1 MRNNFAAII
10 LSHGRPEKVVT
21 YKTLRSHGYTG
32 RIVILIDDLDKTADQ
47 YKKNFGDQVYVF
59 DKKRAKEISD
69 SGNNFNDYR
78 STTFVRNMMFEVA
91 KDLGIDTFI
100 QLDDDYIYFK
110 YKFDSKLNYI
120 NDSLKRTNN
129 LDDIFDVLADFVKN
143 TPVKSLC
150 FAQGGDFIGGQGSW
164 LAQRIRSKRK
174 GMNSFVC
181 STEKPF
187 KFYGQMNEDVNGVI
201 TGGQI
206 GDIFLMTN
214 QIALEQLRTQKNPGG
229 MSEIYLDSGT
239 YFKTFYSV
247 MYCPSAA
254 KVHYLN
260 SANKRIHHKISWKN
274 VAPKIL
280 REEIKQKS
288 SLFF

>member
-10 LSHGRPEKVVT
+10 LSHGRPDNVVT
-21 YKTLRSHGYTG
+21 YETLRSHGYTG
-32 RIVILIDDLDKTADQ
+32 RIVVLIDNLDKTADQ

-59 DKKRAKEISD
+59 DKKCAKEMSD

-100 QLDDDYIYFK
+100 QLDDDYTRLG
-110 YKFDSKLNYI
+110 YKFDSNFNYI
-120 NDSLKRTNN
+120 NNGPIKTKK

-143 TPVKSLC
+143 TSVKSLC
-150 FAQGGDFIGGQGSW
+150 FAQGGDFMGGKEGS
-164 LAQRIRSKRK
+164 LANSIKTLRK

-187 KFYGQMNEDVNGVI
+187 KCYGQMNEDVNAVLV
-201 TGGQI
+201 GGHV
-206 GDIFLMTN
+206 GDVFLMTN
-214 QIALEQLRTQKNPGG
+214 QIALSQMTTQKNPGG

-247 MYCPSAA
+247 MYCPSAV
-254 KVHYLN
+254 KVHYLH
-260 SANKRIHHKISWKN
+260 SSNKRIHHKISWKN

-288 SLFF
+288 N